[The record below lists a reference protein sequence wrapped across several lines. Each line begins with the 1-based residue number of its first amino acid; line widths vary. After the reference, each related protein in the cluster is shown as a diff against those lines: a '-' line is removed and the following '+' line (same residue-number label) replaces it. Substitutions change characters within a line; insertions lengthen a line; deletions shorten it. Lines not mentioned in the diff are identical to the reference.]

1 MNSKVDRESYQPAK
15 LNLTQLVKIKK
26 ACDKFMSLDTT
37 VSALAMNIFV
47 SVAMQEGLTNMDLSQ
62 ILGVTKTRI
71 SLHFHLLCTHPRSRK
86 DSKGLNLLRQEVDE
100 KDFRLKRLYLTSKGK
115 KLKEELT
122 ELLGG

>member
-1 MNSKVDRESYQPAK
+1 M
-15 LNLTQLVKIKK
+15 T
-26 ACDKFMSLDTT
+26 LDSTM
-37 VSALAMNIFV
+37 SALAMNIFV